1 MPSSPVSSSSL
12 GSRSLTPS
20 VRSDTPPP
28 AESLPSTATSSPSP
42 ADIDTDNQT
51 ATPIDASATS
61 TVVTSQTTASPND
74 AVEALTEAPLTKMW
88 SDAVAECQRKMGVD
102 FLAPDASHF
111 DSKEAV
117 VSYVTKREEE
127 QKDELE
133 RSQWCRLRGR
143 LVPLARIIE
152 NLCAPV
158 GDALSTTFPPGKAIF
173 TAVGLIVSASIKTHE
188 EMDQIGDAFDEIKR
202 HLQVVDV
209 VVGSQCGDLLYD
221 ASTKLLVQLIIV
233 LATILKTWRDGH
245 LRVWLRNLVHSR
257 PLSEALQ
264 DLHRLA
270 TQHHEAIA
278 GVTYKK
284 VTEMMSSIADGTASQ
299 ASSNQLLHDV
309 LQVAHGV
316 QAEISL
322 TKDEIVAN
330 RAILRHLD
338 SLFFRQ
344 AEEMKEI
351 KSLAE
356 LDKVAQWL
364 SYPDSSPKLSRL
376 LDDRAE
382 GTGSWFL
389 DGDVF
394 TAFREGNSSTKFV
407 LLSGKVGS
415 GRSTLIAAA
424 TQALQAY
431 CAAFAPD
438 SLVLVHLFDTTNG
451 SIARDMHSLFAA
463 LLYQIALKSP
473 RLARTIIEY
482 RKKAIKNGFTTKT
495 DKEYLL
501 MNMLRAA
508 SPRIFI
514 VIDALDE
521 SDEADI
527 LHFLGRL
534 KKISAV
540 SLLASRRT
548 SSNTSSTFEKV
559 ISITTNE
566 TDNDIGTALDA
577 AMSPGGVL
585 QDIGDRGSVRQA
597 LLAGAEGNFRW
608 ASLVTQELKTIAG
621 MPGKVRQ
628 RLKALPASL
637 EALYK
642 ACLDAIAPADRA
654 DVRCLLLWLIRSTR
668 GRSTMCPSGQRPR
681 LWSIWSD

>member
-1 MPSSPVSSSSL
+1 
-12 GSRSLTPS
+12 
-20 VRSDTPPP
+20 
-28 AESLPSTATSSPSP
+28 
-42 ADIDTDNQT
+42 NQT

-117 VSYVTKREEE
+117 VSYVTKREEDE
-127 QKDELE
+127 KDELE
-133 RSQWCRLRGR
+133 RSQWRRLRGR

-158 GDALSTTFPPGKAIF
+158 GDALSTIFPPGKAVF
-173 TAVGLIVSASIKTHE
+173 TAMGLIVSASIKTHE

-202 HLQVVDV
+202 HLQVVEV
-209 VVGSQCGDLLYD
+209 VV
-221 ASTKLLVQLIIV
+221 
-233 LATILKTWRDGH
+233 TWRDGH
-245 LRVWLRNLVHSR
+245 LRQNLVHSR

-597 LLAGAEGNFRW
+597 LLAGAEGK
-608 ASLVTQELKTIAG
+608 SV
-621 MPGKVRQ
+621 
-628 RLKALPASL
+628 
-637 EALYK
+637 
-642 ACLDAIAPADRA
+642 
-654 DVRCLLLWLIRSTR
+654 
-668 GRSTMCPSGQRPR
+668 
-681 LWSIWSD
+681 

>member
-1 MPSSPVSSSSL
+1 VAAPIPTIPSPPVASSSL
-12 GSRSLTPS
+12 VCERPRQSNMLKIRTFFRRPLRTPSSSRSTIPRPS
-20 VRSDTPPP
+20 QSP
-28 AESLPSTATSSPSP
+28 SSTATSLPP
-42 ADIDTDNQT
+42 LADIDVDSPTV
-51 ATPIDASATS
+51 TPIDASS
-61 TVVTSQTTASPND
+61 TLITGTSQTTASPND

-102 FLAPDASHF
+102 FLAPDAAHF
-111 DSKEAV
+111 NSKEAV
-117 VSYVTKREEE
+117 VSYVAKREEE
-127 QKDELE
+127 EEDELE
-133 RSQWCRLRGR
+133 RSQWRRLRGP

-158 GDALSTTFPPGKAIF
+158 GDALATTFPPGKAIF

-202 HLQVVDV
+202 HLQVVEV
-209 VVGSQCGDLLYD
+209 VVVSQSGDLLHD
-221 ASTKLLVQLIIV
+221 PSAKLLVQLIIV

-245 LRVWLRNLVHSR
+245 LRQFLPLWLRNLVHSR

-534 KKISAV
+534 KEISAV

-597 LLAGAEGNFRW
+597 LLAGAEGK
-608 ASLVTQELKTIAG
+608 SV
-621 MPGKVRQ
+621 
-628 RLKALPASL
+628 
-637 EALYK
+637 
-642 ACLDAIAPADRA
+642 D
-654 DVRCLLLWLIRSTR
+654 
-668 GRSTMCPSGQRPR
+668 
-681 LWSIWSD
+681 

>member
-1 MPSSPVSSSSL
+1 MSTDAPLPVKTPLSPVRSGCDAQTFRKPSFPVRQNSA
-12 GSRSLTPS
+12 GSNTTHTASGSPS
-20 VRSDTPPP
+20 
-28 AESLPSTATSSPSP
+28 STATSLPP
-42 ADIDTDNQT
+42 LADIDVDSSTV
-51 ATPIDASATS
+51 TPIDASS
-61 TVVTSQTTASPND
+61 TLITGTSQTTASPND

-102 FLAPDASHF
+102 FLAPDAAHF
-111 DSKEAV
+111 NSKEAV
-117 VSYVTKREEE
+117 VSYVAKREEE
-127 QKDELE
+127 EEDELE
-133 RSQWCRLRGR
+133 RSQWRRLRGR

-158 GDALSTTFPPGKAIF
+158 GDALST
-173 TAVGLIVSASIKTHE
+173 ASIKTHE

-202 HLQVVDV
+202 YLQVVDV

-245 LRVWLRNLVHSR
+245 LRVWLRNLIDSR

-264 DLHRLA
+264 DLHLLA

-309 LQVAHGV
+309 LEVAHGV

-364 SYPDSSPKLSRL
+364 SYPDSSPKLSKL

-389 DGDVF
+389 DGDIF
-394 TAFREGNSSTKFV
+394 TAFREGKSSTKFV

-415 GRSTLIAAA
+415 GKSTLIAAA

-527 LHFLGRL
+527 LHFLEHL

-566 TDNDIGTALDA
+566 TGNDIGTALDA

-654 DVRCLLLWLIRSTR
+654 DVRRLLLWLIRSATT
-668 GRSTMCPSGQRPR
+668 GRSTMRPYGQRPR
-681 LWSIWSD
+681 L